1 MNGTK
6 KPWESKTVWA
16 SIVVMILGI
25 MTALGKTDWT
35 GFEGEITDLI
45 MNIVVTLS
53 GAVSLW
59 GRITAD
65 KEIK

>member
-35 GFEGEITDLI
+35 GFESEITDLI
-45 MNIVVTLS
+45 MNIVITIS
-53 GAVSLW
+53 GAVTLW